1 MYILIRD
8 AEVLFDGVFARR
20 DVMASPEG
28 IRFADAEAAGPA
40 LSFDGAGLMLLP
52 GAVDIHGDAFE
63 RQVMP
68 RPGVGFPLDLAFLET
83 DRQLVANGITTA
95 CHGVTCSW
103 EPGIRSAESAGGI
116 IAAIHAL
123 RPRLKADSQAHLR
136 HETFH
141 LDAEETVAGWIGK
154 GLVRALAFNDHM
166 AGIVK
171 ATTGK
176 QAKVGRM
183 AERAG
188 LNLEQFHALVDRVF
202 ERQGEVASS
211 VARLAG
217 VARSHGVAMLSHDDR
232 HVEDRRA
239 YRALGCAI
247 AEFPMTEETA
257 REATEHGEFTV
268 FGAPNVVRGGSHTG
282 CPSASEMAAKGL
294 CGILASD
301 YYHPAL
307 TQAPAMLARDGIM
320 PLADAWALVSR
331 NPAKALGLDDRGEIA
346 EGKRADLLLARQGD
360 DGLEIAATIAGGR
373 LAWLGDAGRLRAA

>member
-83 DRQLVANGITTA
+83 DRQLVTNGITTA

-103 EPGIRSAESAGGI
+103 EPGIRSAESAGEI

-171 ATTGK
+171 A
-176 QAKVGRM
+176 
-183 AERAG
+183 
-188 LNLEQFHALVDRVF
+188 
-202 ERQGEVASS
+202 
-211 VARLAG
+211 
-217 VARSHGVAMLSHDDR
+217 
-232 HVEDRRA
+232 
-239 YRALGCAI
+239 
-247 AEFPMTEETA
+247 
-257 REATEHGEFTV
+257 
-268 FGAPNVVRGGSHTG
+268 
-282 CPSASEMAAKGL
+282 
-294 CGILASD
+294 
-301 YYHPAL
+301 
-307 TQAPAMLARDGIM
+307 
-320 PLADAWALVSR
+320 
-331 NPAKALGLDDRGEIA
+331 
-346 EGKRADLLLARQGD
+346 
-360 DGLEIAATIAGGR
+360 
-373 LAWLGDAGRLRAA
+373 